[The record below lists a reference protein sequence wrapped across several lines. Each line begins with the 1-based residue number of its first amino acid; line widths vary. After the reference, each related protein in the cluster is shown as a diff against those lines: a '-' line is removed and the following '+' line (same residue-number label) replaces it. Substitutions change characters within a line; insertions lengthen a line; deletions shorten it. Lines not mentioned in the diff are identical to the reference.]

1 MVRSL
6 STPLRGFFSG
16 LLLSASSAEVIRQ
29 AVISLVT
36 GELKYRALSLHH
48 GKLRFPR
55 FCPCRRIFD
64 REFVEDGLLV
74 DALEAFD
81 HVQIFTGSSE
91 VSRIGEIGCV
101 DDQ

>member
-6 STPLRGFFSG
+6 SIPLRGFFGG
-16 LLLSASSAEVIRQ
+16 LLLSASAAEFIRQ

-36 GELKYRALSLHH
+36 GELKYRALDLHH

-55 FCPCRRIFD
+55 SCPCRRIFD
-64 REFVEDGLLV
+64 REFVEDSLLV
-74 DALEAFD
+74 DAPEAFD
-81 HVQIFTGSSE
+81 DMQIFTRSSE

-101 DDQ
+101 